1 LPTLIIEED
10 SNDVLV
16 NEEET
21 NRELCFGALRTKVLA
36 HREPKIPLG
45 TVTFDNHWPKI
56 PCTIARRKLSK
67 ETIVRVSEE
76 GSTSS
81 FGMLSN
87 ESAGA
92 VSALYDGLA
101 GGTVRFQTFILPQ
114 PRKPNSALGH
124 MILDFE
130 VIIYGKPSLFQ
141 RVGDLLSAKNMYLVQ
156 PLEYDKNTRYQ
167 NPHYYVKQQRAK
179 QPKYQDVARTAEEI
193 QQDIDKVF
201 DKLMATE
208 AKLPET
214 EAPDA
219 ITTPLYKHQKQA
231 LFWLSDRESTP
242 TYDDRPENP
251 SFWRTR
257 MKGGQMVY
265 YNIITNQETK
275 IQPPE
280 SRGGILADDV
290 PIYISWLTTDG
301 SWEDDQLFSTYVR
314 YTCRSRGFCA
324 S

>member
-1 LPTLIIEED
+1 
-10 SNDVLV
+10 VVV

-36 HREPKIPLG
+36 HREPKIPHG
-45 TVTFDNHWPKI
+45 TVVFNEHWPKI
-56 PCTIARRKLSK
+56 ACTIARRKLSK
-67 ETIVRVSEE
+67 ETIVRVAEE
-76 GSTSS
+76 GSSTS

-101 GGTVRFQTFILPQ
+101 GGNVRFQSFILPQ
-114 PRKPNSALGH
+114 PRKPESSLGH
-124 MILDFE
+124 MILEFE

-141 RVGDLLSAKNMYLVQ
+141 SVGDLLSAKNMYLMQ
-156 PLEYDKNTRYQ
+156 PLQYDKNTRYQ

-179 QPKYQDVARTAEEI
+179 TGILSQPRYQDVARTAEEV

-208 AKLPET
+208 ALLPEK
-214 EAPDA
+214 EAPEV

-231 LFWLSDRESTP
+231 LHWLADRESP
-242 TYDDRPENP
+242 QTYDERPDNP
-251 SFWRTR
+251 SLWRTR
-257 MKGGQMVY
+257 MKGGQTVY
-265 YNIITNQETK
+265 YNTITNQETK
-275 IQPPE
+275 IKPPE

-290 PIYISWLTTDG
+290 VTLSAMTDVDG
-301 SWEDDQLFSTYVR
+301 SRQNNKLSGTYVR
-314 YTCRSRGFCA
+314 NNA
-324 S
+324 